1 MRINRATVVA
11 AFTLVELLAAMAF
24 MAIVIPAAVEGLRI
38 ANRAGVVGQRKAVAA
53 RVMDSVLNEYIA
65 NGQQRSSVTRGFVQE
80 GELHY
85 DWRIELQNWSEDRM
99 RLVTCEV
106 TYPVQGETFTVRGS
120 TLIDMGT
127 TR

>member
-1 MRINRATVVA
+1 MKIKRAHA
-11 AFTLVELLAAMAF
+11 GFTLVELLAAMAF

-38 ANRAGVVGQRKAVAA
+38 ANRAGMVGQRKAAAA

-65 NGQQRSSVTRGFVQE
+65 NGQQRSGVTSGFVQE

-85 DWRIELQNWSEDRM
+85 DWRIQIQNWSEDQM
-99 RLVTCEV
+99 RVVTCEV
-106 TYPVQGETFTVRGS
+106 SYPVQGETFTVRGS